1 MNKLV
6 SMYIAADLWL
16 KDKVNNAFRKED
28 GAVDIIAIVILIAI
42 AVALGILFRKQLVN
56 LFSQLWNKINPDGI
70 SGPMDLDPNA

>member
-6 SMYIAADLWL
+6 SMYIAAELWI

-42 AVALGILFRKQLVN
+42 AVALGILFRKQLQQ
-56 LFSQLWNKINPDGI
+56 LFSDLWDKISDANE
-70 SGPMDLDPNA
+70 LDKEMTTSP

>member
-28 GAVDIIAIVILIAI
+28 GAVDIIAIVVLIAI
-42 AVALGILFRKQLVN
+42 AVALAIVFRKQLKS
-56 LFSQLWNKINPDGI
+56 LFDTLWATI
-70 SGPMDLDPNA
+70 SGSATKASGEYN